1 MDSRIS
7 NASKG
12 YGTFSSPEAVGLGAR
27 SVADGDASS
36 SSLSVSSSTIQ
47 DITDTSLEDR
57 NIEQGGQDAAYW
69 GLSVIDITEEEP
81 NQDATLQ
88 SYLKILHP
96 SRKVELEKIENQ
108 IGSKGWML
116 IGLKR
121 SLLSIADIFLG
132 LRRLIGSLPALIRLY
147 RAYRIHQT
155 GIGKLAELKE
165 NLDALSKNFTEFETL
180 SSASLNVENLNNL
193 NRLNDEIKNL
203 TQHTIS
209 ILEEIDPNL
218 PKDEDKGKEYAE
230 REKYVKQCLSDYTI
244 QSDRV
249 LSIKEQ
255 ASLLIASYG
264 ITILNAVSYLAFLIP
279 FPPAAIGGSLIARL
293 GANGLSTIVGLKTG
307 LNDYELIRRQFA
319 IRQKGHAL
327 SPQQNALFDDQNE
340 YLQCVHHQILAKSS
354 WLETGV
360 RFIKSCLTIGL
371 FVGVTT
377 AVALGIAA
385 FSGIFGAAASILL
398 ISAAG
403 IIAKSILVIG
413 FCYLGFKMLKAVKN
427 SLQSAYQEHKLIS
440 AQTPDEGEK
449 AFKNLLKNNGS
460 FAARY
465 LTDQLLN
472 PDTRQLTRN
481 YLQRFAL
488 LNPQEWTAILSTNPD
503 DESSF
508 NQTAQFLGQKMGLT
522 D

>member
-7 NASKG
+7 NHHQR
-12 YGTFSSPEAVGLGAR
+12 YGTFSFPEAVGLGTRIVSA
-27 SVADGDASS
+27 GNASS
-36 SSLSVSSSTIQ
+36 SSLSASSSTIQ
-47 DITDTSLEDR
+47 AITETSLEDR
-57 NIEQGGQDAAYW
+57 NIEQGSQGTAYW
-69 GLSVIDITEEEP
+69 GLSVINTTEDRP
-81 NQDATLQ
+81 NQNAAVQ
-88 SYLKILHP
+88 SYLNILHP
-96 SRKVELEKIENQ
+96 SRKAELEKIEKR

-116 IGLKR
+116 IGLKH
-121 SLLSIADIFLG
+121 SLVSIADIFLG
-132 LRRLIGSLPALIRLY
+132 LRRLIASLPTLIRLY

-155 GIGKLAELKE
+155 GTHKLAELKD
-165 NLDALSKNFTEFETL
+165 NLDALSERFTKFEKL
-180 SSASLNVENLNNL
+180 SSSSLTITDAEDFE
-193 NRLNDEIKNL
+193 RLKNEIKNL

-218 PKDEDKGKEYAE
+218 PKDSDE
-230 REKYVKQCLSDYTI
+230 REEYIKQCLSDYTI

-319 IRQKGHAL
+319 IRQKGYTL
-327 SPQQNALFDDQNE
+327 SPKQNARFDDQNE

-360 RFIKSCLTIGL
+360 RLIKSCLTIGL

-377 AVALGIAA
+377 AIALGIAA

-398 ISAAG
+398 MSAAG

-413 FCYLGFKMLKAVKN
+413 MCYLGFKILKAVKN

-440 AQTPDEGEK
+440 AQTPREGEK

-472 PDTRQLTRN
+472 PDTRQLTRD

-488 LNPQEWTAILSTNPD
+488 INDKEWTAILSTNRD

-508 NQTAQFLGQKMGLT
+508 NQTAQFLGQKIGLT
-522 D
+522 N